1 MSAARSTASCKW
13 EDRTSRSSSSRAMSF
28 SGFGFMATK
37 VAFCMGLPRSGAT
50 RNDELTEW
58 GSARQPLDLGAAL
71 AELLLDPLE
80 AAIEVVDAADHRLAL
95 RGEAGD
101 DQRHRGAQ
109 IGGHD
114 LRAGQAAHAGDE
126 GGIAFEVDTGA
137 EPCQLLHMHE
147 AILEDR
153 LAHRGGALGRAH
165 QGNELGLQI
174 GGEAGERLGLDGN

>member
-13 EDRTSRSSSSRAMSF
+13 EDKTSRSSSSRAMSF
-28 SGFGFMATK
+28 NGFMATGA
-37 VAFCMGLPRSGAT
+37 AFCMGLPRSGAT

-58 GSARQPLDLGAAL
+58 GSARQPLDLGAAS

-101 DQRHRGAQ
+101 DQRYRGPQ

-114 LRAGQAAHAGDE
+114 LRAGQAVHAGDDS
-126 GGIAFEVDTGA
+126 GIAFEVDTGA
-137 EPCQLLHMHE
+137 EPC
-147 AILEDR
+147 
-153 LAHRGGALGRAH
+153 
-165 QGNELGLQI
+165 
-174 GGEAGERLGLDGN
+174 